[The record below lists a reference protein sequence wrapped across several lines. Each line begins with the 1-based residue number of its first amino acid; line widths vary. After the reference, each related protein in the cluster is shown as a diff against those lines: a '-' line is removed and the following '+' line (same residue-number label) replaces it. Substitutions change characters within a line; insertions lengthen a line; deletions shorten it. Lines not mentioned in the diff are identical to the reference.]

1 MKNMN
6 VIAVVAAVA
15 ASTAM
20 PLSAFAASVIKSS
33 TASVAADQAI
43 DTAGYCGTDE
53 PDQPAG
59 EDTNQNQ
66 KTAYADPIAE
76 DKTSAC
82 DVYASQ
88 ASTFSVTIPKV
99 IILNGAKGAENSGAY
114 TVKASGNIGGNET
127 ISVTPAAAFKM
138 RQTGKTDIDAAVAQA
153 VTKFVVAQKTIADA
167 DKTTTVAGVDN
178 AAGASTTGKV
188 TVSNLTAGSWKGA
201 FNFNIALNTDFE

>member
-6 VIAVVAAVA
+6 VIAVAAAVA
-15 ASTAM
+15 ASMAM
-20 PLSAFAASVIKSS
+20 PLSAFAASGIKSS
-33 TASVAADQAI
+33 TASVTTDQ
-43 DTAGYCGTDE
+43 TT
-53 PDQPAG
+53 G

-114 TVKASGNIGGNET
+114 IVKASGNIGGNET
-127 ISVTPAAAFKM
+127 IGVTPDATFKM
-138 RQTGKTDIDAAVAQA
+138 SQTGKTDINAAVAQA

-178 AAGASTTGKV
+178 AEGASTTGKV

-201 FNFNIALNTDFE
+201 FNFNIALNTDAIHE